1 MIVGVKPAW
10 WTSIGP
16 AKSQFS
22 AWTSANRTGVRDV
35 IANQDADFPRQDV
48 DPDVVV
54 VCMWRNEPPWRN
66 RLLDDAHDAIGMLG
80 TNLDDYFKVAW
91 K

>member
-35 IANQDADFPRQDV
+35 IANQDADFPRQNVNPYIIDV
-48 DPDVVV
+48 CVGG
-54 VCMWRNEPPWRN
+54 NEPPWRN
-66 RLLDDAHDAIGMLG
+66 RLLDHRHDAIGMLG
-80 TNLDDYFKVAW
+80 ANLNDYFKVA
-91 K
+91 